1 MSTTE
6 QKMKTLFK
14 AIGISYTN
22 NGASLQMRCLCGA
35 IVNKTGAKRHTYS
48 ETHKRYIQQNPDIEA
63 QREAE
68 DLESLRTDAA
78 RLGLNPDD
86 EVNELRRHEER
97 LRAEYTRKV
106 SEIQDLDNEGNRQL
120 FI

>member
-1 MSTTE
+1 MSTTQTTSAHE
-6 QKMKTLFK
+6 MKTLFK

-35 IVNKTGAKRHTYS
+35 IVNKPQARRHTRS
-48 ETHKRYIQQNPDIEA
+48 LAHKRYIERFPDIEA

-68 DLESLRTDAA
+68 ALESLRTEAA

-86 EVNELRRHEER
+86 AVNELTRHEER
-97 LRAEYTRKV
+97 LRAAH
-106 SEIQDLDNEGNRQL
+106 INNN
-120 FI
+120 